1 MTTADQDEVI
11 DLLSSP
17 ATYGGEPVERIDT
30 HASVVFLED
39 DRAWKLKRAVRYE
52 YLDFSTPERRH
63 TLCEAELRINRRT
76 APSLYRRVVAVTREA
91 DGRLALGGSGSPVDW
106 VIEMTR
112 FDQEDLFDRRAA
124 RGALDISLM
133 RPLGKRIARFHEE
146 AEVRRDHGGRA
157 GMAWVVDGNAHDL
170 SRAGE
175 VLDPAECEALIV
187 ESRAALDRL
196 APLLDSRRD
205 AGKVRQC
212 HGDLHLRN
220 IVFFE
225 GEPTLFDGVE
235 FNDEIACVDVLYDL
249 AFLLMD
255 LSRRGLR
262 EHANAVFNGYLSE
275 TADFDGLALMPLFL
289 ASRSAVR
296 AKTSIAGAA
305 VQSDPER
312 RKALHDTARD
322 YLRMALR
329 LIRPAPAS
337 VVAVGGLS
345 GTGKSSLDLALAPAL
360 DPVPGAVVLRSD
372 ELRKRLS
379 GVDELARLDASAYS
393 RSESNRVY
401 KQLAEQAA
409 AAARAGQSVIVDAV
423 FLRPEDRLSIE
434 EAAARASVPFIGL
447 WLEAPADVL
456 RRRVEQRRGDASDA
470 DAAIVR
476 KQLEQ
481 EPGDIRWSRI
491 TAAENYA
498 AVLQKARM
506 LTRMAKGR
514 WPMGNVGGD
523 AT

>member
-1 MTTADQDEVI
+1 MTTSEQDEVI
-11 DLLSSP
+11 ELLASP
-17 ATYGGEPVERIDT
+17 ATYGGAPVDRLDT

-39 DRAWKLKRAVRYE
+39 GRAWKLKRAVRYE
-52 YLDFSTPERRH
+52 YLDFSTSERRGA
-63 TLCEAELRINRRT
+63 LCEAELRINRRT
-76 APSLYRRVVAVTREA
+76 APSLYRRVVPVTREPN
-91 DGRLALGGSGSPVDW
+91 GRLALGGTGRPVDW

-124 RGALDISLM
+124 RGALDLSLM
-133 RPLGKRIARFHEE
+133 RPLGKRIARFHEK

-157 GMAWVVDGNAHDL
+157 GMAWVVDGNARDFE
-170 SRAGE
+170 RAGDI
-175 VLDPAECEALIV
+175 LDRDEREALIA

-196 APLLDSRRD
+196 GPLLDSRRD

-220 IVFFE
+220 IVLFD

-255 LSRRGLR
+255 LSKRNLP

-275 TADFDGLALMPLFL
+275 TTDFEGLALMPLFL

-305 VQSDPER
+305 VQPDPDR
-312 RKALHDTARD
+312 RQALHDTARE

-329 LIRPAPAS
+329 LIRPAAPS
-337 VVAVGGLS
+337 MVAIGGLS
-345 GTGKSSLDLALAPAL
+345 GTGKTSLAVALAPGL

-379 GVDELARLDASAYS
+379 GVDELARLDESAYS
-393 RSESNRVY
+393 RAESRRVY
-401 KQLAEQAA
+401 DLLAERAA
-409 AAARAGQSVIVDAV
+409 VVARAWHSAIVDAV

-434 EAAARASVPFIGL
+434 QAAARAGVAFTGL

-456 RRRVEQRRGDASDA
+456 VQRVEQRRGDASDA

-476 KQLEQ
+476 MQLEQ
-481 EPGDIRWSRI
+481 QPGTVRWHRI
-491 TAAENYA
+491 PAGGDRA
-498 AVLQKARM
+498 AVLQDARR
-506 LTRMAKGR
+506 LTDVKG
-514 WPMGNVGGD
+514 
-523 AT
+523 